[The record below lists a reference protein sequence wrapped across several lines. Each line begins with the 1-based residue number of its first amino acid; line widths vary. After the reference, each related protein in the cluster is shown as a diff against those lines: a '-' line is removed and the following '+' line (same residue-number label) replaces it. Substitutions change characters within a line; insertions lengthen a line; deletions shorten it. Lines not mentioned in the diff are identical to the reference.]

1 MTLQLTSPAFSA
13 GGIIPSRHTCDGDD
27 QAPELVWSG
36 APDDTRSFALIL
48 DDPDSPDPAKPQR
61 TYVHWVLYNIPADL
75 SGVPPGV
82 TADTLPAGACEGL
95 NDWKRLGYGGPCPRI
110 GRHRYVFTLYALDT
124 ILSGLQTPTK
134 AELLAAM
141 QEHILAHAELI
152 GTYQRPAGQP

>member
-1 MTLQLTSPAFSA
+1 MTLQLASPVFPP
-13 GGIIPSRHTCDGDD
+13 GGSIPPLHTCDGED

-36 APDDTRSFALIL
+36 APDGTQSFALIL

-75 SGVPPGV
+75 TGLPHGV
-82 TADTLPAGACEGL
+82 TADVLPAGAREGL
-95 NDWKRLGYGGPCPRI
+95 NDWKRRGYGGPCPRI

-124 ILSGLQTPTK
+124 TLTELDTPTK

-141 QEHILAHAELI
+141 RGHVLEHAELM
-152 GTYQRPAGQP
+152 GTYQRPAGHS